1 MPKERSYGERFTTL
15 TQNLARRREKG
26 EDTLIHISKEPVN
39 EPFLEPFQEV
49 NQMRLDIA
57 SGKVKTNPNHWKPVD
72 PIEKQLETSH
82 LLGSFPK

>member
-1 MPKERSYGERFTTL
+1 MQKRSYGERFATL
-15 TQNLARRREKG
+15 TQNLARRHQKG

-49 NQMRLDIA
+49 NQMRLDIV

-72 PIEKQLETSH
+72 PIEKQYAVSH
-82 LLGSFPK
+82 LLEVFPK